1 LGETTGESEDPF
13 GSDGTHRSTAPVLTA
28 TAAPEPAS
36 TGLVV
41 EDVTVRFGGIVALDR
56 VRLTARTGEISGLIG
71 PNGAGKTT
79 LFNCLTGIYRAHA
92 GSIRWRGEELLG
104 KPPYEV
110 AGHRIAR
117 TFQNLALFP
126 RLTVRD
132 NVVVGLHRIRTSGWL
147 SNAVRAPWVINE
159 EREARRRA
167 DAALAEVGL
176 QAVAGHPAV
185 GLPYGTL
192 KRVELA
198 RAIASNPA
206 LLLLDEPA
214 AGLAQGEVDEL
225 MELIRE
231 MRDRHDLTVVL
242 VEHHMGLV
250 MRLCERI
257 TVLDFGRTI
266 AEGDPA
272 AIRNDP
278 AVIAA
283 YLGGPE

>member
-1 LGETTGESEDPF
+1 MGDTTDQSEDTL
-13 GSDGTHRSTAPVLTA
+13 GADGAHRLSASATA
-28 TAAPEPAS
+28 TRVSDSA
-36 TGLVV
+36 GLIA
-41 EDVTVRFGGIVALDR
+41 EDVTVHFGGIVALDR
-56 VRLTARTGEISGLIG
+56 VHLRARSGEISGLIG

-79 LFNCLTGIYRAHA
+79 LFNCLTGVYRADA
-92 GSIRWRGEELLG
+92 GSIRWQGDELLG

-110 AGHRIAR
+110 ARHRIAR

-126 RLTVRD
+126 NLTVRD

-147 SNAVRAPWVINE
+147 SNAIRAPWVTAE
-159 EREARRRA
+159 EREAQRRA
-167 DAALAEVGL
+167 DAALSELGL
-176 QAVAGHPAV
+176 DAVAGRPAV
-185 GLPYGTL
+185 GLPFGTL

-198 RAIASNPA
+198 RAIASDPT

-214 AGLAQGEVDEL
+214 AGLAHGEVDEL
-225 MELIRE
+225 IDLIRQ

-266 AEGDPA
+266 AEGEPA
-272 AIRNDP
+272 DVRNDP
-278 AVIAA
+278 AVISA
-283 YLGGPE
+283 YLGSPE